1 MKSIDSRAPA
11 SHRALDIR
19 ASEDVRLV
27 FTTVRAGRVRE
38 AVCAGCDGQMDMFSN
53 PQSDISSVTR

>member
-38 AVCAGCDGQMDMFSN
+38 AVCAN
-53 PQSDISSVTR
+53 